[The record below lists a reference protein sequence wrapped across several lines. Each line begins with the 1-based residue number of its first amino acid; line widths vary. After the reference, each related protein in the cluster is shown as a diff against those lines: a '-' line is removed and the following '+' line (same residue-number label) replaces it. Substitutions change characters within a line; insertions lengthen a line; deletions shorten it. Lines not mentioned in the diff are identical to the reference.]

1 MRLFYNEH
9 MGWIEVIT
17 GSMFSGKSEELI
29 KRLRRVKYGNQSLI
43 VFKHASDERYDSEKV
58 ASHSLNFIE
67 AVPVCSVE
75 EMYNIVRKD
84 YNDVEVIGIDE
95 VQFFGTTV
103 VEFCEMMANEG
114 KRVIVAGLDQDF
126 RGEPFKPMDELLA
139 KAEFVDKFNAI
150 CMVCGS
156 PASRTQRLVNGEPAF
171 YDDPIV
177 MVGAAD
183 SYEAR
188 CRKHH
193 EVKHREDTD
202 SLHDKKRD

>member
-29 KRLRRVKYGNQSLI
+29 KRLRRVKYAKKTLA
-43 VFKHASDERYDSEKV
+43 VFKHHTDKRYDETKL
-58 ASHSLNFIE
+58 ASHSKNFIE
-67 AVPVCSVE
+67 AIPADSVG
-75 EMYNIVRKD
+75 EMYRIVKEEFP
-84 YNDVEVIGIDE
+84 DVEVIGIDE
-95 VQFFGTTV
+95 VQFFGPEV
-103 VEFCEMMANEG
+103 VAFCEEMANSG

-139 KAEFVDKFNAI
+139 KAEFIDKFNAI

-156 PASRTQRLVNGEPAF
+156 PASKTQRLVNGEPAF
-171 YDDPIV
+171 YDDPII
-177 MVGAAD
+177 MVGASEA
-183 SYEAR
+183 YEAR

-193 EVKHREDTD
+193 VVRFREQEEKNED
-202 SLHDKKRD
+202 

>member
-9 MGWIEVIT
+9 MGWIEVVT

-29 KRLRRVKYGNQSLI
+29 KRLRRVRYGKQSLV
-43 VFKHASDERYDSEKV
+43 VFKHSSDKRYDEVKL
-58 ASHSLNFIE
+58 ASHSQNFIE
-67 AVPVCSVE
+67 AIPADSVE
-75 EMYNIVRKD
+75 EMYRIVKEE
-84 YNDVEVIGIDE
+84 YPDVEVIGVDE
-95 VQFFGTTV
+95 VQFFGHEV
-103 VEFCEMMANEG
+103 VEFCEAMANEG

-156 PASRTQRLVNGEPAF
+156 PASKTQRLVNGEPAF
-171 YDDPIV
+171 YDDPII
-177 MVGAAD
+177 MVGASE

-193 EVKHREDTD
+193 VIRIRENEEKNDD
-202 SLHDKKRD
+202 

>member
-9 MGWIEVIT
+9 MGWIEVVT

-29 KRLRRVKYGNQSLI
+29 KRLRRVRYGKQSLV
-43 VFKHASDERYDSEKV
+43 VFKHSSDKRYDEVKL
-58 ASHSLNFIE
+58 ASHSQNFIE
-67 AVPVCSVE
+67 AIPADSVE
-75 EMYNIVRKD
+75 EMYRIVKEE
-84 YNDVEVIGIDE
+84 YPDVEVIGVDE
-95 VQFFGTTV
+95 VQFFGHEV
-103 VEFCEMMANEG
+103 VEFCEAMANEG

-156 PASRTQRLVNGEPAF
+156 PASKTQRLVNGEPAF
-171 YDDPIV
+171 YDDPII
-177 MVGAAD
+177 MVGASE

-193 EVKHREDTD
+193 VVRIRENEEKNDD
-202 SLHDKKRD
+202 

>member
-29 KRLRRVKYGNQSLI
+29 KRLRRVKYANQKMV
-43 VFKHASDERYDSEKV
+43 VFKHASDMRYDESKV
-58 ASHSLNFIE
+58 ASHSQNYIE
-67 AVPVCSVE
+67 AIPVKTVE
-75 EMYNIVRKD
+75 DMYSLVKTN

-95 VQFFGTTV
+95 IQFFGEKV
-103 VEFCEMMANEG
+103 VEFCDKMADEG

-126 RGEPFKPMDELLA
+126 KGDSFKPMDELLA
-139 KAEFVDKFNAI
+139 KAEFIDKFNAI

-156 PASRTQRLVNGEPAF
+156 PASRTQRLVNGEPA
-171 YDDPIV
+171 YSDDPVV
-177 MVGAAD
+177 MVGASE

-193 EVKHREDTD
+193 VVKT
-202 SLHDKKRD
+202 RDR

>member
-29 KRLRRVKYGNQSLI
+29 KRLRRVKYANQKMV
-43 VFKHASDERYDSEKV
+43 VFKHASDKRYEASKV
-58 ASHSLNFIE
+58 ASHSLNYIE
-67 AVPVCSVE
+67 AIPVKTVE
-75 EMYNIVRKD
+75 EMYSLVKIN

-95 VQFFGTTV
+95 IQFFGEKV
-103 VEFCEMMANEG
+103 VEFCDKMANEG

-126 RGEPFKPMDELLA
+126 KGDPFIPMDKLLA
-139 KAEFVDKFNAI
+139 KAEFIDKFNAI

-156 PASRTQRLVNGEPAF
+156 PASRTQRLVNGEPA
-171 YDDPIV
+171 YSDDPIV
-177 MVGAAD
+177 MVGASE

-193 EVKHREDTD
+193 VVKT
-202 SLHDKKRD
+202 RDR